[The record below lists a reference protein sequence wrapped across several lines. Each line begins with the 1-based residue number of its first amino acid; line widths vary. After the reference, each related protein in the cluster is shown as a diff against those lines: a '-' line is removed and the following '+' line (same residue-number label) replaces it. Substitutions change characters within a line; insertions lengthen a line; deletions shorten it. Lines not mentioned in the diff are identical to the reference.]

1 MDGRRVDELRTYLV
15 HEWLHLKMLLLEG
28 MYEVKPVR
36 RVEIPKPY
44 GGVRML
50 GIPTVADRMIQQAI
64 AQELSKLYEPTFSES
79 SYGFRP
85 GRGAHDAVKQ
95 ACEYINEGYTQV
107 VDIDLEKFFDRVN
120 HDILY
125 ERKVGISWLC
135 SFILGL
141 LQP

>member
-1 MDGRRVDELRTYLV
+1 MDGGRVDELRTYLV

-85 GRGAHDAVKQ
+85 GRGAHDAVK
-95 ACEYINEGYTQV
+95 
-107 VDIDLEKFFDRVN
+107 
-120 HDILY
+120 
-125 ERKVGISWLC
+125 
-135 SFILGL
+135 
-141 LQP
+141 